1 MNDVEQKIVA
11 ARTRLI
17 LDKPFL
23 GALVLRLPMEE
34 GDPSW
39 CQTVGTDARS
49 FYFNPDYIASLSL
62 DQVQF
67 VLAHEALHCGLS
79 HFARREYRDRHRWD
93 VACDHAVNQLLD
105 QDGLDRTP
113 DALFDESF
121 AGMSAEEIYPLIPHD
136 TDEEP
141 QDQHL
146 YDGENPKDDSSAEEH
161 VKGGTT
167 AESIDSPL
175 PLTPQERD
183 ELNTHWQQR
192 LAGAAQQSIQANK
205 MNGSVDR
212 IVKRLLHSTVPWRTL
227 LARFMSNST
236 REDYNMM
243 RPTQRREG
251 DAIHPSLSAPQAN
264 VAIALDTSGSIDE
277 TELNTF
283 VTEVSAIKGLLN
295 TRITLLTCDSELGN
309 DGPWVFE
316 PWEALSMPKSVKGN
330 GGTDFRPVF
339 EWLAHQQSKP
349 DLLIYFT
356 DAKGKFPDTKPAVEI
371 LWLVK
376 GSTEI
381 PWGQRIQLN

>member
-1 MNDVEQKIVA
+1 MIE
-11 ARTRLI
+11 LEFCC
-17 LDKPFL
+17 FL
-23 GALVLRLPMEE
+23 RR
-34 GDPSW
+34 
-39 CQTVGTDARS
+39 C
-49 FYFNPDYIASLSL
+49 FFNR
-62 DQVQF
+62 F
-67 VLAHEALHCGLS
+67 
-79 HFARREYRDRHRWD
+79 
-93 VACDHAVNQLLD
+93 
-105 QDGLDRTP
+105 DGIR
-113 DALFDESF
+113 
-121 AGMSAEEIYPLIPHD
+121 EEIYPLIPHD

-146 YDGENPKDDSSAEEH
+146 FDGQKPKDDSDAEEFMDGGVSAES
-161 VKGGTT
+161 V
-167 AESIDSPL
+167 DSPA

-183 ELNTHWQQR
+183 ELNTQWQQR
-192 LAGAAQQSIQANK
+192 LAGAAQQAIQANK

-251 DAIHPSLSAPQAN
+251 DAIQPSLSSPQAN

-295 TRITLLTCDSELGN
+295 TRITLLTCDSELDN

-316 PWEALSMPKSVKGN
+316 PWEAVSMPTSVKGN

-339 EWLAHQQSKP
+339 TWLADQQFKP

-356 DAKGKFPDTKPAVEI
+356 DAKGKFPDAQPAIEI

-376 GSTEI
+376 GSAEI